1 MPSKVYFTRNI
12 TPENVL
18 KLYEACGLELSGNVA
33 VKLHSGEKGN
43 QNFLSPEFWRPMIEH
58 VHGTV
63 VECNTAYPGS
73 RNTTAAHWQTMRDHG
88 WSDAFT
94 VDIMD
99 EEGPDLQLL
108 IPNGKVIQKN
118 YVGKHL
124 TRYDSMLV
132 LSHFKG
138 HPMGGFGGALKQLS
152 IGCASS
158 AGKANIHGA
167 GKPEEMWTTE
177 QNAFLESMADAAE
190 SVVKLFDGK
199 IVYINVMKNM
209 SVDCDCC
216 AVAEDPC
223 MKDIGIL
230 ASLDPIAIDQACL
243 DLVYASDDPGRDH
256 LVERIESLNGVHTVE
271 AAAELGFGSREYE
284 LIEL

>member
-43 QNFLSPEFWRPMIEH
+43 QNFLPPEFWRSMIER

-124 TRYDSMLV
+124 TRM
-132 LSHFKG
+132 
-138 HPMGGFGGALKQLS
+138 
-152 IGCASS
+152 
-158 AGKANIHGA
+158 
-167 GKPEEMWTTE
+167 T
-177 QNAFLESMADAAE
+177 
-190 SVVKLFDGK
+190 
-199 IVYINVMKNM
+199 
-209 SVDCDCC
+209 
-216 AVAEDPC
+216 PC
-223 MKDIGIL
+223 
-230 ASLDPIAIDQACL
+230 SC
-243 DLVYASDDPGRDH
+243 
-256 LVERIESLNGVHTVE
+256 
-271 AAAELGFGSREYE
+271 
-284 LIEL
+284 

>member
-1 MPSKVYFTRNI
+1 MASKVYFTRNI

-18 KLYEACGLELSGNVA
+18 KLYEACGLALQGNVA

-43 QNFLSPEFWRPMIEH
+43 QNFLRPEFWRPMIAH

-99 EEGPDLQLL
+99 EEAPDLQLL

-124 TRYDSMLV
+124 TRYDSLLV
-132 LSHFKG
+132 LSHF
-138 HPMGGFGGALKQLS
+138 
-152 IGCASS
+152 
-158 AGKANIHGA
+158 
-167 GKPEEMWTTE
+167 
-177 QNAFLESMADAAE
+177 
-190 SVVKLFDGK
+190 
-199 IVYINVMKNM
+199 
-209 SVDCDCC
+209 
-216 AVAEDPC
+216 
-223 MKDIGIL
+223 
-230 ASLDPIAIDQACL
+230 
-243 DLVYASDDPGRDH
+243 
-256 LVERIESLNGVHTVE
+256 
-271 AAAELGFGSREYE
+271 
-284 LIEL
+284 

>member
-1 MPSKVYFTRNI
+1 MASKVYFTRNI

-43 QNFLSPEFWRPMIEH
+43 QNFLSPEFWRSMIEH

-124 TRYDSMLV
+124 TRYDSLLV
-132 LSHFKG
+132 LSHF
-138 HPMGGFGGALKQLS
+138 
-152 IGCASS
+152 
-158 AGKANIHGA
+158 
-167 GKPEEMWTTE
+167 
-177 QNAFLESMADAAE
+177 
-190 SVVKLFDGK
+190 
-199 IVYINVMKNM
+199 
-209 SVDCDCC
+209 
-216 AVAEDPC
+216 
-223 MKDIGIL
+223 
-230 ASLDPIAIDQACL
+230 
-243 DLVYASDDPGRDH
+243 
-256 LVERIESLNGVHTVE
+256 
-271 AAAELGFGSREYE
+271 
-284 LIEL
+284 